1 MTLLQIQVAMQS
13 VSSLAIAGSLIFAG
27 IQLRN
32 WRRAA
37 YVANFS
43 KMVEL
48 QNQLRRI
55 RVDSPELAG
64 VHRHDVEGLTSPRA
78 VQDYFLNLM
87 QLSLFEIAWF
97 SHRQGQ
103 LPDDY
108 YNSWVNKMDAIF
120 SEESFRKMIEKP
132 GMKIL
137 HDEFVVYVR
146 DMMQKKQSA
155 AGPPPVEAHL

>member
-1 MTLLQIQVAMQS
+1 MTLQTVQVVLQS
-13 VSSLAIAGSLIFAG
+13 VSSFAIAASMIFGA
-27 IQLRN
+27 IQLRK
-32 WRRAA
+32 WQRAM

-43 KMVEL
+43 RMVEM

-55 RVDSPELAG
+55 RVDTPELAS
-64 VHRHDVEGLTSPRA
+64 VHKHDVDGLTSPRA

-108 YNSWVNKMDAIF
+108 YSSWVSKMGSIF
-120 SEESFRKMIEKP
+120 AEDSFQKMFAKP

-137 HDEFVVYVR
+137 HDEFQAYVR
-146 DMMQKKQSA
+146 ELMRRGQG
-155 AGPPPVEAHL
+155 AGEKGQAGQA

>member
-1 MTLLQIQVAMQS
+1 MTLQAVQVLLQS
-13 VSSLAIAGSLIFAG
+13 VSSFAIAASMIFGA
-27 IQLRN
+27 IQLRK
-32 WRRAA
+32 WQRAM

-64 VHRHDVEGLTSPRA
+64 VHKHDVEGLASPRA

-108 YNSWVNKMDAIF
+108 YNSWVNKMGAIF
-120 SEESFRKMIEKP
+120 GEESFQRMFSKP
-132 GMKIL
+132 GMRIL
-137 HDEFVVYVR
+137 HDEFVAYVHTLMEQGR
-146 DMMQKKQSA
+146 ARQS
-155 AGPPPVEAHL
+155 